1 MNAFK
6 RPALLSVLG
15 LIWGRSHMQITTL
28 NPKTGRFPTRQE
40 ATVVTSVRTDLD
52 QFKSLLLMPD
62 NEFVRGQIH
71 NIRYFEQTM
80 TVEQLEDAIIENGLS
95 DQVSSVLD
103 NDGLHQAYHAYRPF
117 LWLRFKTREEGGKVF
132 AQFVLIKPDDL
143 QELFLVEQE
152 LDYQVAGVDDQNT
165 WYPLFNALVG
175 YIDANSKTWSA
186 KKIVQKARREQVHS
200 SVPVPVPVSDL
211 TLLPR

>member
-6 RPALLSVLG
+6 RPALLSMFG
-15 LIWGRSHMQITTL
+15 LIGVRTHMQVTTL

-52 QFKSLLLMPD
+52 KFKSLLLMPD
-62 NEFVRGQIH
+62 NEFVRGQVH

-80 TVEQLEDAIIENGLS
+80 TVEQLEDAIIKNGLT
-95 DQVSSVLD
+95 DQVSSTLD
-103 NDGLHQAYHAYRPF
+103 NAGIHQAYHAYKPF
-117 LWLRFKTREEGGKVF
+117 LWLQFKTREEGGKVF

-143 QELFLVEQE
+143 QELFLVERE

-186 KKIVQKARREQVHS
+186 KQTVQKASRERMLN
-200 SVPVPVPVSDL
+200 PTSDL
-211 TLLPR
+211 SLLSR

>member
-1 MNAFK
+1 MNTLK

-15 LIWGRSHMQITTL
+15 LIGVRTHMQVTTL

-52 QFKSLLLMPD
+52 KFKSLLLMPD
-62 NEFVRGQIH
+62 NEFVRGQVH
-71 NIRYFEQTM
+71 NIYYFDETM
-80 TVEQLEDAIIENGLS
+80 TVEQLEDAIANNGLTG
-95 DQVSSVLD
+95 QVSSILD
-103 NDGLHQAYHAYRPF
+103 NAGIHQAFHAYRPF

-186 KKIVQKARREQVHS
+186 KKIVQKASRELMHS
-200 SVPVPVPVSDL
+200 PVPDL
-211 TLLPR
+211 SLLPR